1 MSLWMQLR
9 KLFNLEVDN
18 AKMLLTEKLTVLVAR
33 ITVCAVTFVVGTCTL
48 IFASIGVADILL
60 ENLPARWTYLIVAGF
75 YALLMVL
82 LLVFRR
88 RVFVNPVARFMSRVI
103 LDPPVSSSSMQYHR
117 DTTNTVV
124 TSESDETK

>member
-48 IFASIGVADILL
+48 IFASMGVADILL

-103 LDPPVSSSSMQYHR
+103 LDPPVSLSLIHHL
-117 DTTNTVV
+117 TLP
-124 TSESDETK
+124 TKA